1 MCGALVTGALPAA
14 ALERRSERPSLRPS
28 ESRTARP
35 RDLGW
40 EYKEEAEGRSRS
52 ALSVSGL
59 CSGYS

>member
-35 RDLGW
+35 RDLGSVMMAVI
-40 EYKEEAEGRSRS
+40 KTKGP
-52 ALSVSGL
+52 ALQRLSFI
-59 CSGYS
+59 